1 MTPIQRSFALLGAG
15 CCLVLAACGTGPVSS
30 EPAVVPLTSA
40 TPEQMVAAIRA
51 VSGDG
56 DGELSV
62 QPLRD
67 PMVDD
72 LREQAERLHAQG
84 AHADAATALDQAL
97 EIVADDPALLQERA
111 EAAILLREFGS
122 AGALAERAYALGAQ
136 VGPLCRRHW
145 ATIEQVRLVAGEA
158 DGAASARAQ
167 VEGCKVAGPQRF

>member
-1 MTPIQRSFALLGAG
+1 LIRKQRLFVPLAVAAGLALSG
-15 CCLVLAACGTGPVSS
+15 CGSVPVTSGP
-30 EPAVVPLTSA
+30 ATAPLTSA

-51 VSGDG
+51 TSGDG

-72 LREQAERLHAQG
+72 LRAQAERLHAQG
-84 AHADAATALDQAL
+84 AHADAAAALDQAL
-97 EIVADDPALLQERA
+97 DIVADDPTLLQERA
-111 EAAILLREFGS
+111 EAAILLREFDS
-122 AGALAERAYALGAQ
+122 AGTLAERAFSLGAQ

-145 ATIEQVRLVAGEA
+145 ATIEQVRLVAGDA
-158 DGAASARAQ
+158 DGAASARVQ